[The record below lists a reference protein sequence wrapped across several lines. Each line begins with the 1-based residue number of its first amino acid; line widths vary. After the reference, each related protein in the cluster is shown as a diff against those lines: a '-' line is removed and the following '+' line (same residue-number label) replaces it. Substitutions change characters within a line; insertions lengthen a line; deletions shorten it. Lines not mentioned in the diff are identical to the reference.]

1 MKLFR
6 VVSAFASFGAT
17 SASFA
22 VASCRVGDRRSGIS
36 VHQRFKNVRVV
47 GVVRGLPSDL
57 PHGADLAIA
66 RHFLEPTLLLRDFGN
81 SNFRVPSR
89 EYPLCC

>member
-6 VVSAFASFGAT
+6 GVSPSSDCGAT

-22 VASCRVGDRRSGIS
+22 VASCGVGDRRSGTS

-47 GVVRGLPSDL
+47 GVFAV
-57 PHGADLAIA
+57 
-66 RHFLEPTLLLRDFGN
+66 
-81 SNFRVPSR
+81 FRVIFCMGTDLNGP
-89 EYPLCC
+89 